1 MRQSAGYIL
10 LSVLF
15 VLLQTTL
22 ARYLAIE
29 SIAPDL
35 LLIWV
40 VYLALREG
48 QIAATTAGFFLGL
61 LFDLVSGKDGML
73 GLAALSK
80 TVAGFVA
87 GYFYNENKIT
97 QILAGYQFIL
107 VVAVASIVH
116 NVLYFIVFLQGTEV
130 GWLDAVMLYGFPTTI
145 YTAALAL
152 LPMFVFSRRSSRL
165 S

>member
-1 MRQSAGYIL
+1 MRQSAGYIV
-10 LSVLF
+10 LSILI

-29 SIAPDL
+29 TIAPDL

-48 QIAATTAGFFLGL
+48 QTAATTAGFFLGL
-61 LFDLVSGKDGML
+61 LFDLISGNDGML
-73 GLAALSK
+73 GLAALCK
-80 TVAGFVA
+80 TMAGFAA
-87 GYFYNENKIT
+87 GYFYNENKIS
-97 QILAGYQFIL
+97 QILGGYQFVL

-116 NVLYFIVFLQGTEV
+116 NVLYFIIFLQGTEV
-130 GWLDAVMLYGFPTTI
+130 GWLDAVVLYGFPTTV

-152 LPMFVFSRRSSRL
+152 LPMFAFSRRSSQL

>member
-1 MRQSAGYIL
+1 MRRSSGYIL

-15 VLLQTTL
+15 VILQTTL

-35 LLIWV
+35 LLLWI

-61 LFDLVSGKDGML
+61 LVDLISGRDGML

-87 GYFYNENKIT
+87 GYFYNENKIM
-97 QILAGYQFIL
+97 QMLGGYQFVL
-107 VVAVASIVH
+107 VVAIASIVH
-116 NVLYFIVFLQGTEV
+116 NVLYFIVLLQGTEV
-130 GWLDAVMLYGFPTTI
+130 GWLDAVVFYGLPTTA

-152 LPMFVFSRRSSRL
+152 LPMFVFSRQASRL

>member
-10 LSVLF
+10 LSILF

-22 ARYLAIE
+22 VRYLAIE
-29 SIAPDL
+29 TVAPDL

-48 QIAATTAGFFLGL
+48 QSVGTAAGFFLGL
-61 LFDLVSGKDGML
+61 LFDLISGTESML

-80 TVAGFVA
+80 TVAGFTA
-87 GYFYNENKIT
+87 GYFYNETKTN
-97 QILAGYQFIL
+97 QILGGYQFIL

-116 NVLYFIVFLQGTEV
+116 NVLYFVIFMQGTEV
-130 GWLDAVMLYGFPTTI
+130 GWLDAALWYGLPTSV

-152 LPMFVFSRRSSRL
+152 LPMFVFSRRSSQL

>member
-10 LSVLF
+10 ISILI

-35 LLIWV
+35 LLIWIV
-40 VYLALREG
+40 SLALREG
-48 QIAATTAGFFLGL
+48 QSTATVAGFFLGL
-61 LFDLVSGKDGML
+61 LFDLISGKDGML
-73 GLAALSK
+73 GLAALCK
-80 TVAGFVA
+80 TVAGFAA
-87 GYFYNENKIT
+87 GYFYNENKIV
-97 QILAGYQFIL
+97 QILGGYQFVL

-116 NVLYFIVFLQGTEV
+116 NVLYFIIFLQGTEV
-130 GWLDAVMLYGFPTTI
+130 GWLDAVVLYGFPTTV

-152 LPMFVFSRRSSRL
+152 LPMFVVSRRSSQL

>member
-1 MRQSAGYIL
+1 MRRSSGYIL

-15 VLLQTTL
+15 VILQTTL

-35 LLIWV
+35 LLLWI

-61 LFDLVSGKDGML
+61 LVDLISGRDGML

-87 GYFYNENKIT
+87 GYFYNENKIM
-97 QILAGYQFIL
+97 QMLGGYQFVL
-107 VVAVASIVH
+107 VVAIASIVH
-116 NVLYFIVFLQGTEV
+116 NVLYFIVLLQGTEV
-130 GWLDAVMLYGFPTTI
+130 GWLDAVVFYGLPTTA

-152 LPMFVFSRRSSRL
+152 LPMFVFSRRASRL

>member
-1 MRQSAGYIL
+1 MRRTSGYIL
-10 LSVLF
+10 FSVLM

-29 SIAPDL
+29 GIVPDL

-48 QIAATTAGFFLGL
+48 QAAATTAGFFLGL
-61 LFDLVSGKDGML
+61 LVDLISGRDGML
-73 GLAALSK
+73 GLAALSN
-80 TVAGFVA
+80 TVGGFVA
-87 GYFYNENKIT
+87 GYFHNENKIV
-97 QILAGYQFIL
+97 QLLGGYQFIL
-107 VVAVASIVH
+107 IVAVASIVH
-116 NVLYFIVFLQGTEV
+116 NVLYFIIFLQGTEV
-130 GWLDAVMLYGFPTTI
+130 GWLDAVVLYGLPTTV

-152 LPMFVFSRRSSRL
+152 LPMFVFSRRSARL

>member
-1 MRQSAGYIL
+1 MRQSSGYIL
-10 LSVLF
+10 LSILF

-48 QIAATTAGFFLGL
+48 QSAATIAGFFLGL

-73 GLAALSK
+73 GLAALAK
-80 TVAGFVA
+80 TTAGFVA
-87 GYFYNENKIT
+87 GYFYNENKVT
-97 QILAGYQFIL
+97 QILGGYQFIL
-107 VVAVASIVH
+107 VTAIASIVH
-116 NVLYFIVFLQGTEV
+116 NVIYFIIFLQGTEV
-130 GWLDAVMLYGFPTTI
+130 GWLDAVVLYGLPTTL

-152 LPMFVFSRRSSRL
+152 LPMFVFSRRSSQL

>member
-73 GLAALSK
+73 GLAALCK

-87 GYFYNENKIT
+87 GYFYNENKIM

>member
-1 MRQSAGYIL
+1 MRQSAGYIV
-10 LSVLF
+10 LSILF

-29 SIAPDL
+29 TIAPDL

-48 QIAATTAGFFLGL
+48 QVAATTAGFFIGF
-61 LFDLVSGKDGML
+61 LFDLISGKDSML
-73 GLAALSK
+73 GLAALCK
-80 TVAGFVA
+80 TVAGFAA
-87 GYFYNENKIT
+87 GYFYNENKIS
-97 QILAGYQFIL
+97 QILGGYQFIL
-107 VVAVASIVH
+107 VVAVASTIH
-116 NVLYFIVFLQGTEV
+116 NVLYFVVFLQGTEV
-130 GWLDAVMLYGFPTTI
+130 GWLDAVVLYGFPTTV
-145 YTAALAL
+145 YTAALAF

>member
-10 LSVLF
+10 LSILL

-22 ARYLAIE
+22 VRYLAVDTV
-29 SIAPDL
+29 APDL

-48 QIAATTAGFFLGL
+48 QNAGTTAGFFIGL
-61 LFDLVSGKDGML
+61 LFDLISGKDGVL
-73 GLAALSK
+73 GLAALCK
-80 TVAGFVA
+80 TLAGFVA
-87 GYFYNENKIT
+87 GYFYNENKIL
-97 QILAGYQFIL
+97 QILGGYQFIL
-107 VVAVASIVH
+107 VVTVASIVH
-116 NVLYFIVFLQGTEV
+116 NVLYFIVFLQGSEV
-130 GWLDAVMLYGFPTTI
+130 GWLDAVVLYGLPTTL

-152 LPMFVFSRRSSRL
+152 LPMFVFSRRSSQL

>member
-61 LFDLVSGKDGML
+61 VFDLVSGKDGML

-116 NVLYFIVFLQGTEV
+116 NVLYFRVFLQGTEV

>member
-10 LSVLF
+10 LSILL

-22 ARYLAIE
+22 VRYLAIE
-29 SIAPDL
+29 TVAPDL

-48 QIAATTAGFFLGL
+48 QSAGTTAGFFIGL
-61 LFDLVSGKDGML
+61 LFDLISGKDGVL
-73 GLAALSK
+73 GLAALCK
-80 TVAGFVA
+80 TLAGFVA
-87 GYFYNENKIT
+87 GYFYNENKIL
-97 QILAGYQFIL
+97 QILGGYQFIL
-107 VVAVASIVH
+107 VVTVASIVH
-116 NVLYFIVFLQGTEV
+116 NVLYFIVFLQGSEV
-130 GWLDAVMLYGFPTTI
+130 GWLDAVVLYGLPTTL

-152 LPMFVFSRRSSRL
+152 LPMFVFSRRSSQL